1 MFVRLCQKTFS
12 PPLAAAAAGDDDDDD
27 DDDDLE
33 RENKEERGKA
43 QRPGPFHRIAIRL
56 ARCDD
61 FVKV

>member
-43 QRPGPFHRIAIRL
+43 QLAGPSIAL
-56 ARCDD
+56 Q
-61 FVKV
+61 

>member
-1 MFVRLCQKTFS
+1 MFVRLCQETFS
-12 PPLAAAAAGDDDDDD
+12 PPLAAAAGDD